1 MSDFTPVLP
10 DPRQYPESS
19 PSNMLIHHA
28 ELIAKAVSE
37 DERELWRNNLRAS
50 LAELLERE
58 ELLSLSV
65 ALAMVTSQQ
74 IYQILWDAL
83 RDAAERPESGRH
95 AVIFAVP
102 VVLVIGSKSKVTLPE
117 RITDVDGL
125 NAIFREHGVFAAGA
139 EVFLSGKLLHPD
151 AVVGISS
158 AQIYRYTRQLAD
170 AARGLPL
177 ELQPAAITAKDEGVF
192 LRYLLGVAI
201 REEGAEPPVK
211 LGGSVG
217 AWGVPLMKFLGEELK
232 TDGVTLFPIPRVPMP
247 LMQAIVAANQARL
260 EVALQVFASTQIRK
274 LRDQGEEPVAI
285 VSAHDNGE
293 LHFTVS
299 AAGNEKD
306 WGGFVWPLAAQDV
319 VAQIETSFRMLMAEC
334 QVNDVRVVPQLQPE
348 QQSGIPLFFTADDW
362 PVQRTLQ

>member
-1 MSDFTPVLP
+1 MSDLSPVLP

-19 PSNMLIHHA
+19 PSNMLIHYA
-28 ELIAKAVSE
+28 QSIATARSE
-37 DERELWRNNLRAS
+37 DDRAMWQDSLRAALS
-50 LAELLERE
+50 EMLERE

-74 IYQILWDAL
+74 TYQILWDAL
-83 RDAAERPESGRH
+83 RDAAECPDAGRH
-95 AVIFAVP
+95 AVVFAVP
-102 VVLVIGSKSKVTLPE
+102 VVLVVGSKNKVTLPE
-117 RITDVDGL
+117 RIADVDGL
-125 NAIFREHGVFAAGA
+125 NGLFRQHGLFAQGA

-151 AVVGISS
+151 SIVDISS

-177 ELQPAAITAKDEGVF
+177 ELPAAAITAKDEGVF

-201 REEGAEPPVK
+201 QEEGAPAPVK

-217 AWGVPLMKFLGEELK
+217 AWGVPLMKFLGDQLK
-232 TDGVTLFPIPRVPMP
+232 TDGVTLFPIPRPPMP
-247 LMQAIVAANQARL
+247 LMQAIAAANHARL
-260 EVALQVFASTQIRK
+260 EVALQVFASSQIRL
-274 LRDQGEEPVAI
+274 LRDQGQEPVAV

-319 VAQIETSFRMLMAEC
+319 VGQIETSFRILMAEC
-334 QVNDVRVVPQLQPE
+334 QVSDVRLVPDVQPE
-348 QQSGIPLFFTADDW
+348 SRDGIPLFFTADDW
-362 PVQRTLQ
+362 PVSQTLQ

>member
-1 MSDFTPVLP
+1 
-10 DPRQYPESS
+10 
-19 PSNMLIHHA
+19 MLIHHA
-28 ELIAKAVSE
+28 EAIAKAVTE
-37 DERELWRNNLRAS
+37 DDRELWRDNLRAS
-50 LAELLERE
+50 LLELLERD

-74 IYQILWDAL
+74 TYQILWDAL
-83 RDAAERPESGRH
+83 RDAAERPGSGRH

-102 VVLVIGSKSKVTLPE
+102 VVLVIGSKNKVTLPD
-117 RITDVDGL
+117 RIGDVDRL
-125 NAIFREHGVFAAGA
+125 NAIFREHGVFAPGA

-151 AVVGISS
+151 SVVGISS
-158 AQIYRYTRQLAD
+158 SQIYRYTRQLAD
-170 AARGLPL
+170 AASGLPL
-177 ELQPAAITAKDEGVF
+177 ALPAAAITAKDEGVF
-192 LRYLLGVAI
+192 LRYLIGVAM
-201 REEGAEPPVK
+201 RDDGAEPPVK

-274 LRDQGEEPVAI
+274 LRDQGEEPVAV

-293 LHFTVS
+293 LHFTIS
-299 AAGNEKD
+299 AAGNAKD

-319 VAQIETSFRMLMAEC
+319 VGQIETTFRILMLEC
-334 QVNDVRVVPQLQPE
+334 QVNDVRVVPQVQPE
-348 QQSGIPLFFTADDW
+348 QQDGIPLFFTADDW
-362 PVQRTLQ
+362 PAQRTLQ